1 MTAIDAVELLRSK
14 RACTEAIDWTAARH
28 KMTPA
33 RMWATCPRGDW
44 MLWIA
49 GRVDID
55 RRLLVRAACDCARLS
70 LKYVKKG
77 EKRPLVAIQTAEKW
91 CQGKATIKSVRSASD
106 AADRCLRRRRSRR
119 RRRCRRC
126 RRCRLRFLR
135 CLRRRCR
142 RCRRCRL
149 RFLRCL
155 RRRRRGCRRRCL
167 RRRRS
172 RSRRRRH
179 RRRRRWCCCCCCCCR
194 CLCGQGTEAD
204 SMVDHAK
211 GVDPM
216 KLSDQR
222 VREILGYATSPGR
235 NHSNLNEMPDCS
247 ELASLAQEILDLRTA
262 NGLLESVIAR
272 MEKAAGL

>member
-106 AADRCLRRRRSRR
+106 AADAAYAAAVAVAAVAADAADAAVYVSYAAYAAAADAADAAVYA
-119 RRRCRRC
+119 
-126 RRCRLRFLR
+126 
-135 CLRRRCR
+135 
-142 RCRRCRL
+142 
-149 RFLRCL
+149 
-155 RRRRRGCRRRCL
+155 
-167 RRRRS
+167 S
-172 RSRRRRH
+172 YAAYADDA
-179 RRRRRWCCCCCCCCR
+179 
-194 CLCGQGTEAD
+194 EAAAD
-204 SMVDHAK
+204 AAYAAAVAVAVAAATAAAAA
-211 GVDPM
+211 GAAAAAAAAVACAA
-216 KLSDQR
+216 R
-222 VREILGYATSPGR
+222 VRKRIPWSIMR
-235 NHSNLNEMPDCS
+235 
-247 ELASLAQEILDLRTA
+247 
-262 NGLLESVIAR
+262 
-272 MEKAAGL
+272 KALTR